1 MSPSTAL
8 TREYSEVMNPNF
20 NISPLRLEIDS
31 E

>member
-8 TREYSEVMNPNF
+8 TREYSEVMNANF